1 MGVTLMDEVEAVV
14 LTGEVV
20 FTLVV
25 RKSKTEVSRKDR
37 LVK

>member
-1 MGVTLMDEVEAVV
+1 MDEVEAVV